1 MGKGGSNEIQETEAQ
16 KAAVSVAM
24 EQWGLYKNDL
34 QKYED
39 IFMEKVDDLNSEGE
53 FDKLAGTAS
62 LGAAKTFGDAR
73 KGQADAMAAS
83 GIDPTSGRYQ
93 ETMAGLETDQALSQT
108 DTANRAQSSQQDRH
122 VAGLKDVVSIG
133 AGQKAESLAGMGD
146 VATTSLRKSV
156 NDAQIS
162 FQNRQATAG
171 MVGTVLGAGASY
183 GLSNLKAPTVTSNSD
198 VASHLDSTKTL
209 ADNRVYNPNAKTYL
223 GGR

>member
-1 MGKGGSNEIQETEAQ
+1 MGKGGSNEIKETEAQ
-16 KAAVSVAM
+16 KAAAEVAT
-24 EQWGLYKNDL
+24 EQWDLYKNDL

-62 LGAAKTFGDAR
+62 LGAAKTFGEAR
-73 KGQADAMAAS
+73 KGQADAMAAG

-108 DTANRAQSSQQDRH
+108 DTANRAQSSQQDRY

-156 NDAQIS
+156 SDAQIS

-171 MVGTVLGAGASY
+171 MVGTVMGAGASY

>member
-16 KAAVSVAM
+16 KAAAGVAM
-24 EQWGLYKNDL
+24 EQWDLYKNDL

-39 IFMEKVDDLNSEGE
+39 YFIEKVDDLNSEWE
-53 FDKLAGTAS
+53 FDKLAGTAA
-62 LGAAKTFGDAR
+62 LGTAQSFGESRA
-73 KGQADAMAAS
+73 GLADSMAAS
-83 GIDPTSGRYQ
+83 GVDPTSGRFQ
-93 ETMAGLETDQALSQT
+93 EAMEGLATDQALSQT
-108 DTANRAQSSQQDRH
+108 DTTNRAQSSQQDKY

-146 VATTSLRKSV
+146 VATTSLRKATS
-156 NDAQIS
+156 DAQS
-162 FQNRQATAG
+162 SYQSQQATAG
-171 MVGTVLGAGASY
+171 LVGTLAGAATSY
-183 GLSNLKAPTVTSNSD
+183 GLASLKAPTVTSNSD

>member
-16 KAAVSVAM
+16 KAAASVAM
-24 EQWGLYKNDL
+24 EQWDLYKNDL

-171 MVGTVLGAGASY
+171 MVGTVLGAGTAY
-183 GLSNLKAPTVTSNSD
+183 GLASLKAPTVTSNSD

>member
-16 KAAVSVAM
+16 KAAASVAM

-62 LGAAKTFGDAR
+62 LGATTTFGEAR
-73 KGQADAMAAS
+73 KGQADAMAAG

-156 NDAQIS
+156 SDAQIS

-171 MVGTVLGAGASY
+171 MVGTVMGAGASY
-183 GLSNLKAPTVTSNSD
+183 GLSNLKAP
-198 VASHLDSTKTL
+198 VATETKKISPTASVL
-209 ADNRVYNPNAKTYL
+209 QGKGY
-223 GGR
+223 

>member
-1 MGKGGSNEIQETEAQ
+1 MGKGGSNEIKETEAQ
-16 KAAVSVAM
+16 KAAAGVAM
-24 EQWGLYKNDL
+24 EQWQLYKNDL
-34 QKYED
+34 QQYED

-62 LGAAKTFGDAR
+62 LGATTTFGEAR
-73 KGQADAMAAS
+73 KGQADAMAAG

-183 GLSNLKAPTVTSNSD
+183 GLASLKAPTVTSNSD

>member
-1 MGKGGSNEIQETEAQ
+1 MT
-16 KAAVSVAM
+16 
-24 EQWGLYKNDL
+24 
-34 QKYED
+34 
-39 IFMEKVDDLNSEGE
+39 
-53 FDKLAGTAS
+53 
-62 LGAAKTFGDAR
+62 
-73 KGQADAMAAS
+73 
-83 GIDPTSGRYQ
+83 
-93 ETMAGLETDQALSQT
+93 GLETDQALSQT

-171 MVGTVLGAGASY
+171 MGGTVLGAGASY

>member
-1 MGKGGSNEIQETEAQ
+1 
-16 KAAVSVAM
+16 M
-24 EQWGLYKNDL
+24 EQWDLYKNDL

-39 IFMEKVDDLNSEGE
+39 IFIEKVDDLNSEGE

-171 MVGTVLGAGASY
+171 MVGTVLGAGTAY
-183 GLSNLKAPTVTSNSD
+183 GLASLKAPTVTSNSD

>member
-1 MGKGGSNEIQETEAQ
+1 MGKGGSNEIKETEAQ
-16 KAAVSVAM
+16 KAAADVAM

-183 GLSNLKAPTVTSNSD
+183 GLASLKAPTVTSNSD

>member
-1 MGKGGSNEIQETEAQ
+1 MGKGGSNEIKETEAQ
-16 KAAVSVAM
+16 KAAAGVAM
-24 EQWGLYKNDL
+24 EQWDLYKNDL

>member
-16 KAAVSVAM
+16 KAAASVAM
-24 EQWGLYKNDL
+24 EQWDLYKNDL

-39 IFMEKVDDLNSEGE
+39 IFIEKVDDLNSEGE

-162 FQNRQATAG
+162 FQNRHATAG
-171 MVGTVLGAGASY
+171 MVGTVLGAGTAY
-183 GLSNLKAPTVTSNSD
+183 GLASLKAPTVTSNSD